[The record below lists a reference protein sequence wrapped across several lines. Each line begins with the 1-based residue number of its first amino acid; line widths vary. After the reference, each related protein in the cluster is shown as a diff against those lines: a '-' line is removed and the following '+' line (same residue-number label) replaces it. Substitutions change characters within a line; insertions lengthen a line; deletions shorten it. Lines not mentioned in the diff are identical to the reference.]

1 MTKGNEHNSPEH
13 MARMRARITPRTHSA
28 EYKLER
34 LTARIAKER
43 QKLNEME
50 QRADA
55 LRLVIAK
62 RSKAK
67 EQKNQQPVDAN
78 VEAALQL
85 LMEMLTKASGKSIG

>member
-1 MTKGNEHNSPEH
+1 MNKSKGHNSPEH
-13 MARMRARITPRTHSA
+13 MAMMRARITPSTHSA

-67 EQKNQQPVDAN
+67 ERDDQQPLDAN
-78 VEAALQL
+78 IEAALQL
-85 LMEMLTKASGKSIG
+85 LMEMLTKSNGKGSG

>member
-1 MTKGNEHNSPEH
+1 M
-13 MARMRARITPRTHSA
+13 MRARITRGTHSA

-43 QKLNEME
+43 HKLNDME

-62 RSKAK
+62 RNKAK
-67 EQKNQQPVDAN
+67 DQEGHQPLDAN
-78 VEAALQL
+78 VEAALKL
-85 LMEMLTKASGKSIG
+85 LMEMLTKTNSKSVG